1 MTDTL
6 LAPESSIGCFY
17 KSSVEIVVLDKVN
30 TLAVPVSSL
39 LDTVDWASGPLGPKS
54 EWPACLHAAIGI
66 MLPSQAQIVMFWG
79 PEFVAFYN
87 DAYAPTIGNKHPHA
101 FGRPAREYW
110 NELWDDLEPLLKRV
124 LAKGETVAAKDRPFY
139 IERHGYPE
147 TVYFDISYSPVA
159 DQDGTVRGV
168 FCIVNE
174 TTERVKADAA
184 LRESEERLRAIFAQS
199 AAGIALGDLTGK
211 LLSVND
217 HFCRI
222 VGRPRDELIG
232 IRMQEITF
240 ADDLPE
246 NQRLFQHM
254 VQTGES
260 FEIEKRYVRGDGS
273 LVWVANSVSA
283 IRDDGGNMS
292 QAVAISVD
300 IGERRHAQEIEKHL
314 ASMIA
319 SSNDAI
325 MGIDLD
331 MKITSW
337 NAAAEKLYGYSQ
349 DEVVGRSVLML
360 VPDGRQ
366 EEEPR
371 ILTEVRA
378 GRFVEPYETQ
388 RRRKDGRLV
397 EVLLSVSPIRDA
409 NGRVIGASKT
419 AHDITA
425 RKDAERLKSILVNEL
440 HHRVKNVLA
449 TVTAIARQ
457 TLGRDKANQEE
468 VEAFTSRLASL
479 SRAQDLLVHAD
490 WQHADLKAVMQQAL
504 SPYPVDAFQIGGPSV
519 PLPPRAVVSLSLAL
533 HELATNAAKYGALSA
548 PGGQVSISWQFEPLA
563 DNRLRIVWEERGGP
577 EVAPPRRRGF
587 GSTLIE
593 RLLSAE
599 LKGETKFVYEKS
611 GVICVIEAEM
621 SKDDG
626 GTA

>member
-1 MTDTL
+1 M
-6 LAPESSIGCFY
+6 
-17 KSSVEIVVLDKVN
+17 DKVN

-457 TLGRDKANQEE
+457 TLGRDKANHEE

-626 GTA
+626 AA

>member
-1 MTDTL
+1 M
-6 LAPESSIGCFY
+6 
-17 KSSVEIVVLDKVN
+17 EIVVLDKVN

-79 PEFVAFYN
+79 PEFVAFDN

-110 NELWDDLEPLLKRV
+110 NELWDDLEPLLQRV

-159 DQDGTVRGV
+159 DEDGTVRGV
-168 FCIVNE
+168 SCIVNE

-283 IRDDGGNMS
+283 IRDDGGNML

-360 VPDGRQ
+360 VPDVRQ

-457 TLGRDKANQEE
+457 TLGRDKANHEE

-621 SKDDG
+621 SKDDDG
-626 GTA
+626 AA

>member
-1 MTDTL
+1 M
-6 LAPESSIGCFY
+6 
-17 KSSVEIVVLDKVN
+17 EIVVLDKVN

-110 NELWDDLEPLLKRV
+110 NELWDDLEPLLQRV

-147 TVYFDISYSPVA
+147 TVYFDISYSPVE
-159 DQDGTVRGV
+159 DQDGIVRGV

-232 IRMQEITF
+232 TRMQEITF

-457 TLGRDKANQEE
+457 TLGRDKANHEE

-626 GTA
+626 AA

>member
-1 MTDTL
+1 M
-6 LAPESSIGCFY
+6 
-17 KSSVEIVVLDKVN
+17 EIVVLDKVN

-66 MLPSQAQIVMFWG
+66 MLPSHAQIVMFWG

-110 NELWDDLEPLLKRV
+110 NELWDDLEPLLQRV

-457 TLGRDKANQEE
+457 TLGRDKANHEE

-577 EVAPPRRRGF
+577 EVARPRRRGF

-611 GVICVIEAEM
+611 GVICVIEAVM
-621 SKDDG
+621 SKDDDG
-626 GTA
+626 AA

>member
-1 MTDTL
+1 M
-6 LAPESSIGCFY
+6 
-17 KSSVEIVVLDKVN
+17 EIVVLDKVN

-110 NELWDDLEPLLKRV
+110 NELWDDLEPLLQRV

-457 TLGRDKANQEE
+457 TLGRDKANHEE

-577 EVAPPRRRGF
+577 EVARPRRRGF

-621 SKDDG
+621 SKDDDG
-626 GTA
+626 AA

>member
-1 MTDTL
+1 M
-6 LAPESSIGCFY
+6 
-17 KSSVEIVVLDKVN
+17 DKVN

-110 NELWDDLEPLLKRV
+110 NELWDDLEPLLQRV

-147 TVYFDISYSPVA
+147 TVYFDISYSPVE
-159 DQDGTVRGV
+159 DQDGIVRGV

-232 IRMQEITF
+232 TRMQEITF

-457 TLGRDKANQEE
+457 TLGRDKANHEE

-626 GTA
+626 AA

>member
-1 MTDTL
+1 M
-6 LAPESSIGCFY
+6 
-17 KSSVEIVVLDKVN
+17 EIVVLDKVN

-260 FEIEKRYVRGDGS
+260 FEIEKRFVRGDGS

-457 TLGRDKANQEE
+457 TLGRDKANHEE

-621 SKDDG
+621 SKDDDG
-626 GTA
+626 AA

>member
-1 MTDTL
+1 M
-6 LAPESSIGCFY
+6 
-17 KSSVEIVVLDKVN
+17 EIVVLDKVN

-110 NELWDDLEPLLKRV
+110 NELWDDLEPLLQRV

-159 DQDGTVRGV
+159 DQDGIVRGV

-457 TLGRDKANQEE
+457 TLGRDKANHEE

-626 GTA
+626 AA

>member
-1 MTDTL
+1 
-6 LAPESSIGCFY
+6 
-17 KSSVEIVVLDKVN
+17 VEIVVLDKVN

-39 LDTVDWASGPLGPKS
+39 LDTVDWTSGPLGPKS

-110 NELWDDLEPLLKRV
+110 NELWDDLEPLLQRV

-457 TLGRDKANQEE
+457 TLGRDKANHEE

-621 SKDDG
+621 SKDDDG
-626 GTA
+626 AA

>member
-1 MTDTL
+1 M
-6 LAPESSIGCFY
+6 
-17 KSSVEIVVLDKVN
+17 EIVALDKVN

-260 FEIEKRYVRGDGS
+260 FEIEKRYVRGDGN

-409 NGRVIGASKT
+409 NGLVIGASKT

-457 TLGRDKANQEE
+457 TLGRDKANHEE

-490 WQHADLKAVMQQAL
+490 WQHADIKAVMQQAL

-548 PGGQVSISWQFEPLA
+548 PGGQVSISWQFERLV

-621 SKDDG
+621 SKDDDG
-626 GTA
+626 AA

>member
-1 MTDTL
+1 M
-6 LAPESSIGCFY
+6 
-17 KSSVEIVVLDKVN
+17 EIVVLDKVN

-124 LAKGETVAAKDRPFY
+124 LGKGETVAAKDRPFY

-457 TLGRDKANQEE
+457 TLGRDKANHEE

-621 SKDDG
+621 SKDDDG
-626 GTA
+626 AA

>member
-1 MTDTL
+1 M
-6 LAPESSIGCFY
+6 
-17 KSSVEIVVLDKVN
+17 EIVVLDKVN

-110 NELWDDLEPLLKRV
+110 NELWDDLEPLLQRV

-159 DQDGTVRGV
+159 DQDGIVRGV

-232 IRMQEITF
+232 NRMQEITF

-457 TLGRDKANQEE
+457 TLGRDKANHEE

-621 SKDDG
+621 SKDDDG
-626 GTA
+626 AA

>member
-1 MTDTL
+1 M
-6 LAPESSIGCFY
+6 
-17 KSSVEIVVLDKVN
+17 EIAVLDKVN

-110 NELWDDLEPLLKRV
+110 NELWDDLEPLLQRV

-457 TLGRDKANQEE
+457 TLGRDKANHEE

-611 GVICVIEAEM
+611 GVICVIKAEM
-621 SKDDG
+621 SKDDDG
-626 GTA
+626 AA